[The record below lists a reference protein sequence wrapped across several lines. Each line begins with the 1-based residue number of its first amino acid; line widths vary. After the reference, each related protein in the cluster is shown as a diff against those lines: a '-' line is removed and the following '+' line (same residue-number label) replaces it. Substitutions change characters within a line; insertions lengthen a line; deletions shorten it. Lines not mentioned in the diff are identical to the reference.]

1 MGNWKDGSVD
11 KILHKHKAL
20 VQIPRHIQKLDTGVS
35 VTLTLRQVNLR
46 SSLASHPS

>member
-20 VQIPRHIQKLDTGVS
+20 VQIPRHIQKLDTAVS
-35 VTLTLRQVNLR
+35 VCNPNPETGESQELIGQP
-46 SSLASHPS
+46 A